1 MYEVQTYKN
10 GLRLVYDFDDSTK
23 AVSVVFGCAVGGAD
37 EDGTNRGI
45 AHLAEHMFFKGTNKR
60 TAKEITLIF
69 DKLGIANNASTGN
82 DVTMYYATGMNE
94 HLETIFDVYS
104 DCFFNSTYE
113 SEGLELEKKAVCSEL
128 EMYLDDYKDL
138 VRMKGAEVALQGTPY
153 QYTLGGTVESVTKL
167 KQADLVAFRDKFY
180 TTNRLIISVSGNV
193 SKEKVEALIEK
204 YILCHCD
211 EELTPVT
218 YNVAPLTINLQKRF
232 NFEKR
237 DIDQCYC
244 LICFKSIHYNDPKM
258 LKYRA
263 MNVVWGDIMSSR
275 LFRKVRE
282 EKGLVYVVSAYD
294 EVFKD
299 AGVNGIIF
307 YANKNNTEEVLK
319 TIRQTILE
327 TKQDGFTDEELETAK
342 NVLKTSYTLGGIM
355 PSARA
360 KRGFN
365 SVLYKE
371 KPFNIEEK
379 FNEIDAL
386 TTQDLNDAFNEF
398 VDFDDLSVAVVGKEF
413 DEKVLDILLG
423 K

>member
-1 MYEVQTYKN
+1 
-10 GLRLVYDFDDSTK
+10 
-23 AVSVVFGCAVGGAD
+23 
-37 EDGTNRGI
+37 
-45 AHLAEHMFFKGTNKR
+45 
-60 TAKEITLIF
+60 
-69 DKLGIANNASTGN
+69 
-82 DVTMYYATGMNE
+82 
-94 HLETIFDVYS
+94 
-104 DCFFNSTYE
+104 
-113 SEGLELEKKAVCSEL
+113 
-128 EMYLDDYKDL
+128 
-138 VRMKGAEVALQGTPY
+138 
-153 QYTLGGTVESVTKL
+153 
-167 KQADLVAFRDKFY
+167 
-180 TTNRLIISVSGNV
+180 
-193 SKEKVEALIEK
+193 
-204 YILCHCD
+204 
-211 EELTPVT
+211 
-218 YNVAPLTINLQKRF
+218 
-232 NFEKR
+232 
-237 DIDQCYC
+237 
-244 LICFKSIHYNDPKM
+244 
-258 LKYRA
+258 

-307 YANKNNTEEVLK
+307 YSNKNNTEEVLK

-371 KPFNIEEK
+371 KPFNIEER

-398 VDFDDLSVAVVGKEF
+398 VDFDDLSVAIVGKEF
-413 DEKVLDILLG
+413 DEKVLNILLG